1 MAAGDP
7 GQVVIVGQTPP
18 ASYAVSGDLSGTLP
32 SPIVA
37 KLQGQPVSATAP
49 TNGQALIYNSSS
61 GQWAPS
67 GQNVATIQAPSGAYL
82 IPSQSSCG
90 ASGGSGIGIVYLA
103 EVDVGPAGQTFTG
116 MVTSLTVLGSGGTS
130 PRIIMGV
137 YNDDGSG
144 SRPYFGQAPLA
155 SVSFDPTQGSTGD
168 RYVAFGANLVLP
180 PGRYWLAWMLSSSS
194 GAMTTAP
201 TVVTISSRNFTIP
214 RTDAGNNS
222 YKGWQQN
229 AGSTATTLPNIGT
242 IGYSAYQPIVGLKA
256 A

>member
-1 MAAGDP
+1 MGTGNTAFGT
-7 GQVVIVGQTPP
+7 TPP
-18 ASYAVSGDLSGTLP
+18 DGAYLP
-32 SPIVA
+32 I
-37 KLQGQPVSATAP
+37 
-49 TNGQALIYNSSS
+49 
-61 GQWAPS
+61 
-67 GQNVATIQAPSGAYL
+67 IQAPSGAYL
-82 IPSQSSCG
+82 LPSQTSCG
-90 ASGGSGIGIVYLA
+90 TSAGSGIGIVYLA
-103 EVDVGPAGQTFTG
+103 EVDIGPARQTFTG

-168 RYVAFGANLVLP
+168 IYVNFGANLVLP

-201 TVVTISSRNFTIP
+201 TVVTISGRNWTIP
-214 RTDAGNNS
+214 RNDAGNNS

-229 AGSTATTLPNIGT
+229 AGSTATTLPNIGA
-242 IGYSAYQPIVGLKA
+242 IAYSAYQPIVGLRA